1 MSLIADLIELNE
13 CGTKEM
19 RKALSK
25 KIKAKRKDK
34 PEEEVDNTAY
44 AGRTNGWQGSSG

>member
-1 MSLIADLIELNE
+1 MSLIADLIKLNE

-19 RKALSK
+19 RKALAK

-34 PEEEVDNTAY
+34 PEEVDNTAY
-44 AGRTNGWQGSSG
+44 AGKSDGWTAH